1 MPDKPRSTVLRRI
14 GLLLIVAGFAAVI
27 WSGHA
32 GFAGI
37 SLLGSL
43 LVLAET
49 YVRRSQTSAFKTI
62 AIRAL
67 ATFAALLF
75 CAYAFRF
82 FFLYDRPVRD
92 QNICLKG
99 EIGYFI
105 IPLDDGGGYEIQR
118 FLGGSS
124 FVFIN
129 QEGED
134 FYFKEHY
141 DFHDSLD
148 KGKTFVHLV
157 ASSQA
162 DLVRLKAQ
170 VLADCKDQP
179 E

>member
-1 MPDKPRSTVLRRI
+1 M
-14 GLLLIVAGFAAVI
+14 
-27 WSGHA
+27 
-32 GFAGI
+32 
-37 SLLGSL
+37 
-43 LVLAET
+43 
-49 YVRRSQTSAFKTI
+49 QTSVFRLL

-67 ATFAALLF
+67 ATVAALLF

-92 QNICLKG
+92 HDICLTG

-105 IPLDDGGGYEIQR
+105 IPFDDRRGYEIQR

-129 QEGED
+129 QDDED
-134 FYFKEHY
+134 LYYKEHY
-141 DFHDSLD
+141 DFHDQFY
-148 KGKTFVHLV
+148 KGKTFVNLV

-170 VLADCKDQP
+170 ILADCNGAP
-179 E
+179 G